1 MFVFTSFLRKG
12 QCSGENVTAIHLKK
26 KFPLSETSQEFQIR
40 LGDIRKQLKSNLKSP
55 PTFHLLFLPS
65 NYCSWSMYWQI
76 FPKWAIICLKTEN
89 FLVKMKL
96 FSLKNEFIV
105 TLQKK
110 KKKKPKCS
118 DFPRNPRGWNFT
130 QKFFLDKDIVGGFW
144 SWGTFQGRFLDTAAP
159 QGGSKCAL
167 PLFSTFI
174 DGSTSLPGL
183 IKRIK
188 VWPWQINQMSH

>member
-110 KKKKPKCS
+110 KKKAQMLWFPKKSSGLKFHPEILLGQGYC
-118 DFPRNPRGWNFT
+118 GWIL
-130 QKFFLDKDIVGGFW
+130 KL
-144 SWGTFQGRFLDTAAP
+144 RH
-159 QGGSKCAL
+159 
-167 PLFSTFI
+167 
-174 DGSTSLPGL
+174 LPGEVPGHCSSPGWIQVCSPFVFHIHWWL
-183 IKRIK
+183 HITAWVNKENK
-188 VWPWQINQMSH
+188 SVAVAD